1 MMSSR
6 KPCERPRPGV
16 IGKSCRAANSI
27 DSLLPTIGI
36 QIGGRGRCTGRG
48 HSGTSLYDQNTPSYE
63 KIFLVPALVM
73 MSKASSKRARDRAHG
88 TLLAWVCPRKPP
100 AKPQDMRPL

>member
-6 KPCERPRPGV
+6 NPCERPRPGV

-36 QIGGRGRCTGRG
+36 QIGGPGRCTGRG
-48 HSGTSLYDQNTPSYE
+48 HSATSL
-63 KIFLVPALVM
+63 
-73 MSKASSKRARDRAHG
+73 
-88 TLLAWVCPRKPP
+88 
-100 AKPQDMRPL
+100 